1 MKKLMFSI
9 LPALLLALVSCMNT
23 SQESEGGSVRVVLP
37 SSSRALYSSGHDDV
51 DSFTV
56 RLLLDE
62 KIINEKSI
70 TKETADMGGAIVFD
84 ELEPATYTVEVEG
97 RMSSK
102 DVLLYFGTEEAKV
115 TAGQDSDCQVN
126 LKKKDCQIYNISADA
141 EELKTAC
148 ESDGNIYIFMDEDSS
163 VSTNQAT
170 PENNCQLTNIT
181 SGTKII
187 RGNGGKVQQSTD
199 DNKTLTTEG
208 GQIKLFN
215 VTGSSTILEINN
227 LTFTASSTVGT
238 TSTLDGALICVDD
251 GATVILKQCYI
262 NGMSMSNQGISLIYV
277 KSGGTLLLENC
288 TFYNNTSTNKGDVSF
303 SECIRIENGA
313 QVEVVSCN
321 FESNGDGNLMSNAA
335 AIENSGSCHIT
346 NTTFKGNTANRG
358 SAIMNNDN
366 GILEI
371 EDSTFDSNT
380 CTSNGGY
387 YARRG
392 GAIFIQGGT
401 VKIKDSAFT
410 GNKSS
415 GKNKSEGTEN
425 GEFQKLGGGAISIK
439 SYYDSNTKETKPSS
453 LTLQNTKFYNNS
465 VTSTDSDDAYGYG
478 GAVLIEQSDASL
490 FLKDASGATME
501 IDSYISNYM
510 NGNTTAKN
518 NAGANIYCNGGT
530 INGTVYTKAW
540 E

>member
-1 MKKLMFSI
+1 
-9 LPALLLALVSCMNT
+9 
-23 SQESEGGSVRVVLP
+23 
-37 SSSRALYSSGHDDV
+37 
-51 DSFTV
+51 
-56 RLLLDE
+56 
-62 KIINEKSI
+62 
-70 TKETADMGGAIVFD
+70 
-84 ELEPATYTVEVEG
+84 
-97 RMSSK
+97 MSSK

-141 EELKTAC
+141 EELKKAC
-148 ESDGNIYIFMDEDSS
+148 ESDGNAYIFMGADSS

-170 PENNCQLTNIT
+170 PDNYQLTNIT

-227 LTFTASSTVGT
+227 LTFTASDTVE
-238 TSTLDGALICVDD
+238 TSALDGALICVDD

-288 TFYNNTSTNKGDVSF
+288 TFYNNTSTNKGNVSF

-313 QVEVVSCN
+313 QVEVVSCT

-358 SAIMNNDN
+358 SAIMNNDT
-366 GILEI
+366 GSLEI
-371 EDSTFDSNT
+371 EDSTFDSNM
-380 CTSNGGY
+380 CISDGGY

-415 GKNKSEGTEN
+415 GNNPRNEGEEN
-425 GEFQKLGGGAISIK
+425 NLQMLGGGAISIK
-439 SYYDSNTKETKPSS
+439 MGS
-453 LTLQNTKFYNNS
+453 LTLQNTRFDNNS
-465 VTSTDSDDAYGYG
+465 VTFNIANTKYGYG

-490 FLKDASGATME
+490 LLKDASGAAMD
-501 IDSYISNYM
+501 IASYINKYM
-510 NGNTTAKN
+510 RGNTVVGTGK
-518 NAGANIYCNGGT
+518 GANIYCNGGT

>member
-1 MKKLMFSI
+1 
-9 LPALLLALVSCMNT
+9 
-23 SQESEGGSVRVVLP
+23 
-37 SSSRALYSSGHDDV
+37 
-51 DSFTV
+51 
-56 RLLLDE
+56 
-62 KIINEKSI
+62 
-70 TKETADMGGAIVFD
+70 
-84 ELEPATYTVEVEG
+84 
-97 RMSSK
+97 MSSK

-141 EELKTAC
+141 EELKKAC
-148 ESDGNIYIFMDEDSS
+148 ESDGNTYIFMDEDSS
-163 VSTNQAT
+163 VSTNQASS
-170 PENNCQLTNIT
+170 ENNQLTNIT

-199 DNKTLTTEG
+199 DNQTLTTEG

-215 VTGSSTILEINN
+215 VSGSSTILEINN

-251 GATVILKQCYI
+251 GATVILKQCRM
-262 NGMSMSNQGISLIYV
+262 NGISMSNLGTSLIYV
-277 KSGGTLLLENC
+277 KSGGKLLVENC
-288 TFYNNTSTNKGDVSF
+288 TFYNNTSTNKGNVSF

-321 FESNGDGNLMSNAA
+321 FESNGDGDLMSNAA
-335 AIENSGSCHIT
+335 AIENSGSCRIS
-346 NTTFKGNTANRG
+346 NTTFKGNKANRG
-358 SAIMNNDN
+358 SAIMNNEN

-371 EDSTFDSNT
+371 ENSTFDSNT

-392 GAIFIQGGT
+392 GAIFIQGGS
-401 VKIKDSAFT
+401 VKITDSTFT
-410 GNKSS
+410 GNKA
-415 GKNKSEGTEN
+415 GGYNPGSEGTEA
-425 GEFQKLGGGAISIK
+425 FKKLGGGAISIK
-439 SYYDSNTKETKPSS
+439 TGS
-453 LTLQNTKFYNNS
+453 LVLQNTRFDSNS
-465 VTSTDSDDAYGYG
+465 VTSTSKDDANGYG
-478 GAVLIEQSDASL
+478 GAVLIEQSDANL

-501 IDSYISNYM
+501 IDSYIDKYM
-510 NGNTTAKN
+510 SGNTTAKT

>member
-56 RLLLDE
+56 RLLLGE

-70 TKETADMGGAIVFD
+70 TKDSADTGGAIVFD

-97 RMSSK
+97 WMSSK

-148 ESDGNIYIFMDEDSS
+148 ESDGNAYIFMGADSS

-170 PENNCQLTNIT
+170 SENNCQLTNIT

-227 LTFTASSTVGT
+227 LTFTASDTVE
-238 TSTLDGALICVDD
+238 TSALDGALICVDD

-277 KSGGTLLLENC
+277 KSGGKLLLENC
-288 TFYNNTSTNKGDVSF
+288 TFSNNTSTNKGAVSF
-303 SECIRIENGA
+303 SECIRIDNGA

-335 AIENSGSCHIT
+335 AIENSGSCRIS
-346 NTTFKGNTANRG
+346 NTTFKGNKANRG
-358 SAIMNNDN
+358 SAIMNNDT

-392 GAIFIQGGT
+392 GAIFIQGGS
-401 VKIKDSAFT
+401 VKITDSTFT
-410 GNKSS
+410 GNKA
-415 GKNKSEGTEN
+415 GGYNPGSEGTEA
-425 GEFQKLGGGAISIK
+425 FKKLGGGAISIK
-439 SYYDSNTKETKPSS
+439 TGS
-453 LTLQNTKFYNNS
+453 LVLQNTRFDSNS
-465 VTSTDSDDAYGYG
+465 VTSTSTDDANGYG
-478 GAVLIEQSDASL
+478 GAVLIEQSDANL

-501 IDSYISNYM
+501 IDSYIDKYM
-510 NGNTTAKN
+510 SGNTTAKT
-518 NAGANIYCNGGT
+518 NAGANIYCNGGK
-530 INGTVYTKAW
+530 INGTVYTQAW
-540 E
+540 

>member
-1 MKKLMFSI
+1 
-9 LPALLLALVSCMNT
+9 
-23 SQESEGGSVRVVLP
+23 
-37 SSSRALYSSGHDDV
+37 
-51 DSFTV
+51 
-56 RLLLDE
+56 
-62 KIINEKSI
+62 
-70 TKETADMGGAIVFD
+70 
-84 ELEPATYTVEVEG
+84 
-97 RMSSK
+97 MSSK

-115 TAGQDSDCQVN
+115 TAGQDADCQVK
-126 LKKKDCQIYNISADA
+126 LKKDCQIYNISADTR
-141 EELKTAC
+141 ELKTAC
-148 ESDGNIYIFMDEDSS
+148 EADGNIYIFMDEDSS

-170 PENNCQLTNIT
+170 PENNCQLTNIN

-392 GAIFIQGGT
+392 GAIFIQGGA

-439 SYYDSNTKETKPSS
+439 KGS
-453 LTLQNTKFYNNS
+453 LTLQSTRFDSNS

-490 FLKDASGATME
+490 FLKDASDAAMDIE
-501 IDSYISNYM
+501 SYTNKYM
-510 NGNTTAKN
+510 SGNKVGTGKE
-518 NAGANIYCNGGT
+518 GANIYCNGGT

>member
-37 SSSRALYSSGHDDV
+37 SSSRALYSSGHGDV

-56 RLLLDE
+56 RLLLGE

-70 TKETADMGGAIVFD
+70 TKDSADTGGAIVFD

-97 RMSSK
+97 WMSSK
-102 DVLLYFGTEEAKV
+102 DVLLYFGSEEAKV
-115 TAGQDSDCQVN
+115 TAGQDTSCQVN
-126 LKKKDCQIYNISADA
+126 LKKDCQIYNNTADA

-148 ESDGNIYIFMDEDSS
+148 ESDGNAYIFMGGNSS

-170 PENNCQLTNIT
+170 SDNNQLANIT

-187 RGNGGKVQQSTD
+187 RGNGGKVQESTD
-199 DNKTLTTEG
+199 DNKTLATEG

-215 VTGSSTILEINN
+215 VTGRSTILEINN

-251 GATVILKQCYI
+251 GATVILKQCLI
-262 NGMSMSNQGISLIYV
+262 KDISISNGDTSLIYV
-277 KSGGTLLLENC
+277 KNGGKLLLENC
-288 TFYNNTSTNKGDVSF
+288 TFYNNTSTLERNSVGY
-303 SECIRIENGA
+303 SECIRIDNGA

-321 FESNGDGNLMSNAA
+321 FDSNGHETRMSNSA

-358 SAIMNNDN
+358 GAIMNNEN

-371 EDSTFDSNT
+371 ENSTFDSNM
-380 CTSNGGY
+380 CTSNSGY

-401 VKIKDSAFT
+401 VKITDSTFT
-410 GNKSS
+410 GNKA
-415 GKNKSEGTEN
+415 GGNNPGNEGEEN
-425 GEFQKLGGGAISIK
+425 NLQMLGGGAISIK
-439 SYYDSNTKETKPSS
+439 TGS
-453 LTLQNTKFYNNS
+453 LVLQNTRFDSNS
-465 VTSTDSDDAYGYG
+465 VTSTTANSTNTKYGYG

-490 FLKDASGATME
+490 LLKNASGAAMDIE
-501 IDSYISNYM
+501 SYTNKYM
-510 NGNTTAKN
+510 SGNKVGTGKE
-518 NAGANIYCNGGT
+518 GANIYCNGGT

>member
-1 MKKLMFSI
+1 
-9 LPALLLALVSCMNT
+9 
-23 SQESEGGSVRVVLP
+23 
-37 SSSRALYSSGHDDV
+37 
-51 DSFTV
+51 
-56 RLLLDE
+56 
-62 KIINEKSI
+62 
-70 TKETADMGGAIVFD
+70 
-84 ELEPATYTVEVEG
+84 
-97 RMSSK
+97 MSSK

-148 ESDGNIYIFMDEDSS
+148 EADGNIYIFMDEDSS
-163 VSTNQAT
+163 VSKNQAT

-187 RGNGGKVQQSTD
+187 RGNGGKLVQSTD

-227 LTFTASSTVGT
+227 LTFTASDTVE
-238 TSTLDGALICVDD
+238 TSALDGALICVDD

-262 NGMSMSNQGISLIYV
+262 NGMSMSNKGISLIYV

-288 TFYNNTSTNKGDVSF
+288 TFYNNTSTNKGNVSF

-321 FESNGDGNLMSNAA
+321 FETNGNDIMSNAA
-335 AIENSGSCHIT
+335 AIENSGSCRIT
-346 NTTFKGNTANRG
+346 NTTFKDNLAQRG
-358 SAIMNNDN
+358 GAIMNNET

-371 EDSTFDSNT
+371 ESSTFDSNT
-380 CTSNGGY
+380 CTSSGY
-387 YARRG
+387 YAMRG

-401 VKIKDSAFT
+401 VKIKDSTFT
-410 GNKSS
+410 GNETL
-415 GKNKSEGTEN
+415 GQNASEGTAN
-425 GEFQKLGGGAISIK
+425 GEFQKLGGGAISLK
-439 SYYDSNTKETKPSS
+439 MGS
-453 LTLQNTKFYNNS
+453 LTLQNTRFDNNS
-465 VTSTDSDDAYGYG
+465 VTSTSTDDANGYG
-478 GAVLIEQSDASL
+478 GAVLIEQSDANL

-501 IDSYISNYM
+501 IDSYIDKYM
-510 NGNTTAKN
+510 SGNTTAKT

>member
-1 MKKLMFSI
+1 
-9 LPALLLALVSCMNT
+9 
-23 SQESEGGSVRVVLP
+23 
-37 SSSRALYSSGHDDV
+37 
-51 DSFTV
+51 
-56 RLLLDE
+56 
-62 KIINEKSI
+62 
-70 TKETADMGGAIVFD
+70 
-84 ELEPATYTVEVEG
+84 
-97 RMSSK
+97 MSSK

-126 LKKKDCQIYNISADA
+126 LKKKDCQIYNISANA

-148 ESDGNIYIFMDEDSS
+148 ESDGNAYIFMGADSS

-187 RGNGGKVQQSTD
+187 RGNGGKLVQSTD

-208 GQIKLFN
+208 DKIKLFN
-215 VTGSSTILEINN
+215 VSGSSTILEINN
-227 LTFTASSTVGT
+227 LTFTATSGKTVGT
-238 TSTLDGALICVDD
+238 TSALDGALICVDD

-288 TFYNNTSTNKGDVSF
+288 TFYNNTSTNKGSASF

-321 FESNGDGNLMSNAA
+321 FETNGNDIMSNAA
-335 AIENSGSCHIT
+335 AIENSGSCRIT
-346 NTTFKGNTANRG
+346 NTTFKDNLAQRG
-358 SAIMNNDN
+358 GAIMNNET

-371 EDSTFDSNT
+371 ESSTFDRNT
-380 CTSNGGY
+380 CTSSGY
-387 YARRG
+387 YAMRG

-401 VKIKDSAFT
+401 VKIKDSTFT
-410 GNKSS
+410 GNETL
-415 GKNKSEGTEN
+415 GQNASEGTAN
-425 GEFQKLGGGAISIK
+425 GEFQKLGGGAISLK
-439 SYYDSNTKETKPSS
+439 MGS
-453 LTLQNTKFYNNS
+453 LTLQNTRFDNNS
-465 VTSTDSDDAYGYG
+465 VTSTRKNDAYGYG
-478 GAVLIEQSDASL
+478 GAVLIEQSDANL
-490 FLKDASGATME
+490 FLKDASGAAMD
-501 IDSYISNYM
+501 IASYINKYM
-510 NGNTTAKN
+510 SGNTTAKTD
-518 NAGANIYCNGGT
+518 AGANIYCNGGT

>member
-1 MKKLMFSI
+1 
-9 LPALLLALVSCMNT
+9 
-23 SQESEGGSVRVVLP
+23 
-37 SSSRALYSSGHDDV
+37 
-51 DSFTV
+51 
-56 RLLLDE
+56 
-62 KIINEKSI
+62 
-70 TKETADMGGAIVFD
+70 
-84 ELEPATYTVEVEG
+84 
-97 RMSSK
+97 MSSK

-115 TAGQDSDCQVN
+115 TAGQDSDCQVK
-126 LKKKDCQIYNISADA
+126 LKKDCQIYNISADTR
-141 EELKTAC
+141 ELKTAC
-148 ESDGNIYIFMDEDSS
+148 EADGNAYIFMGADSS

-170 PENNCQLTNIT
+170 PDNYQLTNIT

-227 LTFTASSTVGT
+227 LTFTASSIVGT
-238 TSTLDGALICVDD
+238 TSALDGALICVDD

-288 TFYNNTSTNKGDVSF
+288 TFYNNTSTNKGNVSF

-321 FESNGDGNLMSNAA
+321 FESNGDGNLMANAA

-439 SYYDSNTKETKPSS
+439 KGS
-453 LTLQNTKFYNNS
+453 LTLQSTRFDSNS
-465 VTSTDSDDAYGYG
+465 VSSTDSDDAYGYG
-478 GAVLIEQSDASL
+478 GAVLIEQSDANL

>member
-56 RLLLDE
+56 RLLLGE
-62 KIINEKSI
+62 KII
-70 TKETADMGGAIVFD
+70 KEETINTETDETGGVIVFD

-97 RMSSK
+97 WMSSK

-141 EELKTAC
+141 KELKTAC
-148 ESDGNIYIFMDEDSS
+148 ESDGKTYIFMGEDSS

-199 DNKTLTTEG
+199 DNKTLKTEG

-227 LTFTASSTVGT
+227 LTFTASDTVE
-238 TSTLDGALICVDD
+238 TSALDGALICVDD
-251 GATVILKQCYI
+251 GATVILKQCRM
-262 NGMSMSNQGISLIYV
+262 NGISMSNLGTSLIYV
-277 KSGGTLLLENC
+277 KSGGKLLVENC
-288 TFYNNTSTNKGDVSF
+288 TFYNNTSTNKGSASF

-321 FESNGDGNLMSNAA
+321 FETNGNDIMSNAA
-335 AIENSGSCHIT
+335 AIENSGSCRIT
-346 NTTFKGNTANRG
+346 NTTFKDNLAQRG
-358 SAIMNNDN
+358 GAIMNNET

-371 EDSTFDSNT
+371 ESSTFDSNT
-380 CTSNGGY
+380 CTSSGY
-387 YARRG
+387 YAMRG

-401 VKIKDSAFT
+401 VKIKDSTFT
-410 GNKSS
+410 GNETL
-415 GKNKSEGTEN
+415 GQNASEGTAN
-425 GEFQKLGGGAISIK
+425 GEFQKLGGGAISLK
-439 SYYDSNTKETKPSS
+439 MGS
-453 LTLQNTKFYNNS
+453 LTLQNTRFDNNS
-465 VTSTDSDDAYGYG
+465 VTSTSKNDAYGYG
-478 GAVLIEQSDASL
+478 GAVLIEQSDANL
-490 FLKDASGATME
+490 FLKDASGAAMD
-501 IDSYISNYM
+501 IASYINKYM
-510 NGNTTAKN
+510 SGNTTAKT
-518 NAGANIYCNGGT
+518 NAGANIYCNGGK
-530 INGTVYTKAW
+530 INGTVYTQAW
-540 E
+540 

>member
-1 MKKLMFSI
+1 
-9 LPALLLALVSCMNT
+9 
-23 SQESEGGSVRVVLP
+23 
-37 SSSRALYSSGHDDV
+37 
-51 DSFTV
+51 
-56 RLLLDE
+56 
-62 KIINEKSI
+62 
-70 TKETADMGGAIVFD
+70 
-84 ELEPATYTVEVEG
+84 
-97 RMSSK
+97 MSSK

-115 TAGQDSDCQVN
+115 TAGQDADCQVK
-126 LKKKDCQIYNISADA
+126 LKKDCQIYNISADTR
-141 EELKTAC
+141 ELKTAC
-148 ESDGNIYIFMDEDSS
+148 EADGNIYIFMDEDSS

-170 PENNCQLTNIT
+170 PENNCQLTNIN

-227 LTFTASSTVGT
+227 LTFTASSIVGT
-238 TSTLDGALICVDD
+238 TSALDGALICVDD

-439 SYYDSNTKETKPSS
+439 KGS
-453 LTLQNTKFYNNS
+453 LTLQSTRFDSNS

-478 GAVLIEQSDASL
+478 GAVLIEQSDANL

>member
-1 MKKLMFSI
+1 
-9 LPALLLALVSCMNT
+9 
-23 SQESEGGSVRVVLP
+23 
-37 SSSRALYSSGHDDV
+37 
-51 DSFTV
+51 
-56 RLLLDE
+56 
-62 KIINEKSI
+62 
-70 TKETADMGGAIVFD
+70 
-84 ELEPATYTVEVEG
+84 
-97 RMSSK
+97 MSSK
-102 DVLLYFGTEEAKV
+102 DVLLYYGTEEAKV

-141 EELKTAC
+141 RELKTAC
-148 ESDGNIYIFMDEDSS
+148 ESDGSAYIFMGADSS

-170 PENNCQLTNIT
+170 PDNYQLTNIT

-251 GATVILKQCYI
+251 GATVILKQCRM
-262 NGMSMSNQGISLIYV
+262 NGISMSNLGTSLIYV
-277 KSGGTLLLENC
+277 KSGGKLLIENC
-288 TFYNNTSTNKGDVSF
+288 TFYNNTSTNKGSASF

-321 FESNGDGNLMSNAA
+321 FETNGNDIMSNAA
-335 AIENSGSCHIT
+335 AIENSGSCRIT
-346 NTTFKGNTANRG
+346 NTTFKDNLAQRG
-358 SAIMNNDN
+358 GAIMNNET

-371 EDSTFDSNT
+371 ESSTFDSNT
-380 CTSNGGY
+380 CTSSGY
-387 YARRG
+387 YAMRG

-401 VKIKDSAFT
+401 VKIKDSTFT
-410 GNKSS
+410 GNETL
-415 GKNKSEGTEN
+415 GQNASEGTAN
-425 GEFQKLGGGAISIK
+425 GEFQKLGGGAISLK
-439 SYYDSNTKETKPSS
+439 MGS

-465 VTSTDSDDAYGYG
+465 VTSTSNDDANGYG
-478 GAVLIEQSDASL
+478 GAVLIEQSDANL

-501 IDSYISNYM
+501 IDSYIDKYM
-510 NGNTTAKN
+510 SGNTTAKT
-518 NAGANIYCNGGT
+518 NAGANIYCNGGK
-530 INGTVYTKAW
+530 INGTVYTQAW
-540 E
+540 

>member
-1 MKKLMFSI
+1 
-9 LPALLLALVSCMNT
+9 
-23 SQESEGGSVRVVLP
+23 
-37 SSSRALYSSGHDDV
+37 
-51 DSFTV
+51 
-56 RLLLDE
+56 
-62 KIINEKSI
+62 
-70 TKETADMGGAIVFD
+70 
-84 ELEPATYTVEVEG
+84 
-97 RMSSK
+97 MSSK

-115 TAGQDSDCQVN
+115 TAGQDADCQVK
-126 LKKKDCQIYNISADA
+126 LKKEDCQIYNISDS

-148 ESDGNIYIFMDEDSS
+148 ESERNTYIFMDAASS

-170 PENNCQLTNIT
+170 SANNYQLTNIT

-187 RGNGGKVQQSTD
+187 RGNGGKVQPSTD

-238 TSTLDGALICVDD
+238 TSTLDGALIYVDD
-251 GATVILKQCYI
+251 GATVILKQCLI
-262 NGMSMSNQGISLIYV
+262 NNMSISNQGISLIYV

-288 TFYNNTSTNKGDVSF
+288 TFYNNKSINKGNVSF
-303 SECIRIENGA
+303 SECIRIDNGA
-313 QVEVVSCN
+313 QVEVVSCT
-321 FESNGDGNLMSNAA
+321 FESNGEEAYLSNSA

-358 SAIMNNDN
+358 SAIMNNDT

-371 EDSTFDSNT
+371 ESSTFDSNT

-392 GAIFIQGGT
+392 GAIFSQGGT
-401 VKIKDSAFT
+401 VRIKDSTFT
-410 GNKSS
+410 GNKSR
-415 GKNKSEGTEN
+415 GNNPGSEGTTN
-425 GEFQKLGGGAISIK
+425 GEFQKLGGGAISLK
-439 SYYDSNTKETKPSS
+439 MGS
-453 LTLQNTKFYNNS
+453 LTLQNTRFDNNS
-465 VTSTDSDDAYGYG
+465 VTSTSTNDAYGYG

-490 FLKDASGATME
+490 FLKDASGETME
-501 IDSYISNYM
+501 IDSYINKYM
-510 NGNTTAKN
+510 SGNTTAKN

-530 INGTVYTKAW
+530 INGTVYTQAW

>member
-9 LPALLLALVSCMNT
+9 LPALLLAFVSCMNM
-23 SQESEGGSVRVVLP
+23 SSGSEGGSVRVVLP
-37 SSSRALYSSGHDDV
+37 SSSRALYSSGHGDV

-56 RLLLDE
+56 RLLLGE
-62 KIINEKSI
+62 KII
-70 TKETADMGGAIVFD
+70 KEETINTETDETGGVIVFD

-141 EELKTAC
+141 RELKTAC
-148 ESDGNIYIFMDEDSS
+148 EADGNIYIFMDEDSS

-187 RGNGGKVQQSTD
+187 RGNGGKLVQSTD

-227 LTFTASSTVGT
+227 LTFTASDTVE
-238 TSTLDGALICVDD
+238 TSALDGALICVDD
-251 GATVILKQCYI
+251 GATVILKQCRM
-262 NGMSMSNQGISLIYV
+262 NGISMSNLGTSLIYV
-277 KSGGTLLLENC
+277 KSGGKLLVENC
-288 TFYNNTSTNKGDVSF
+288 TFYNNTSTNKGSASF

-321 FESNGDGNLMSNAA
+321 FETNGNDIMSNAA
-335 AIENSGSCHIT
+335 AIENSGSCRIT
-346 NTTFKGNTANRG
+346 NTTFKDNLAQRG
-358 SAIMNNDN
+358 GAIMNNET

-371 EDSTFDSNT
+371 ESSTFDSNT
-380 CTSNGGY
+380 CTSSGY
-387 YARRG
+387 YAMRG

-401 VKIKDSAFT
+401 VKIKDSTFT
-410 GNKSS
+410 GNETL
-415 GKNKSEGTEN
+415 GQNASEGTAN
-425 GEFQKLGGGAISIK
+425 GEFQKLGGGAISLK
-439 SYYDSNTKETKPSS
+439 MGS
-453 LTLQNTKFYNNS
+453 LTLQNTRFDNNS
-465 VTSTDSDDAYGYG
+465 VTSTSKNDAYGYG
-478 GAVLIEQSDASL
+478 GAVLIEQSDANL
-490 FLKDASGATME
+490 FLKDASGAAMD
-501 IDSYISNYM
+501 IASYINKYM
-510 NGNTTAKN
+510 RGNTVGTGKE
-518 NAGANIYCNGGT
+518 GANIYCNGGT

>member
-1 MKKLMFSI
+1 
-9 LPALLLALVSCMNT
+9 
-23 SQESEGGSVRVVLP
+23 
-37 SSSRALYSSGHDDV
+37 
-51 DSFTV
+51 
-56 RLLLDE
+56 
-62 KIINEKSI
+62 
-70 TKETADMGGAIVFD
+70 
-84 ELEPATYTVEVEG
+84 
-97 RMSSK
+97 MSSK

-141 EELKTAC
+141 RELKTAC
-148 ESDGNIYIFMDEDSS
+148 EADGNIYIFMDEDSS

-227 LTFTASSTVGT
+227 LTFTASDTVE
-238 TSTLDGALICVDD
+238 TSALDGALICVDD

-288 TFYNNTSTNKGDVSF
+288 TFYNNTSTNKGAVSF

-321 FESNGDGNLMSNAA
+321 FESNGDGDLMSNAA
-335 AIENSGSCHIT
+335 AIENSGSCRIS
-346 NTTFKGNTANRG
+346 NTTFKGNKAN
-358 SAIMNNDN
+358 
-366 GILEI
+366 
-371 EDSTFDSNT
+371 
-380 CTSNGGY
+380 
-387 YARRG
+387 RG
-392 GAIFIQGGT
+392 GAIFIQGGS
-401 VKIKDSAFT
+401 VKITDSTFT
-410 GNKSS
+410 GNKA
-415 GKNKSEGTEN
+415 GGYNPGSEGTEA
-425 GEFQKLGGGAISIK
+425 FKKLGGGAISIK
-439 SYYDSNTKETKPSS
+439 TGS
-453 LTLQNTKFYNNS
+453 LVLQNTRFDSNS
-465 VTSTDSDDAYGYG
+465 VTSKSTDDANGYG
-478 GAVLIEQSDASL
+478 GAVLIEQSDANL

-501 IDSYISNYM
+501 IDSYIDKYM
-510 NGNTTAKN
+510 SGNTVVGTGK
-518 NAGANIYCNGGT
+518 GANIYCNGGT
-530 INGTVYTKAW
+530 INGTGYTKAW

>member
-1 MKKLMFSI
+1 
-9 LPALLLALVSCMNT
+9 
-23 SQESEGGSVRVVLP
+23 
-37 SSSRALYSSGHDDV
+37 
-51 DSFTV
+51 
-56 RLLLDE
+56 
-62 KIINEKSI
+62 
-70 TKETADMGGAIVFD
+70 
-84 ELEPATYTVEVEG
+84 
-97 RMSSK
+97 MSSK

-126 LKKKDCQIYNISADA
+126 LKKDCQIYDNTADA

-148 ESDGNIYIFMDEDSS
+148 ESDGNAYIFMGGNSS

-170 PENNCQLTNIT
+170 SDNNQLANIT

-187 RGNGGKVQQSTD
+187 RGNGGKVQESTD
-199 DNKTLTTEG
+199 DNKTLATEG

-262 NGMSMSNQGISLIYV
+262 NGMSMLNQGISLIYV

-288 TFYNNTSTNKGDVSF
+288 TFYNNTSTNKGAVSF

-321 FESNGDGNLMSNAA
+321 FESNGDGDLMSNAA
-335 AIENSGSCHIT
+335 AIENFGSCHIT
-346 NTTFKGNTANRG
+346 NTTFKDNLAQRG
-358 SAIMNNDN
+358 GAIMNNET

-371 EDSTFDSNT
+371 ESSTFDSNT
-380 CTSNGGY
+380 CTSSGY
-387 YARRG
+387 YAMRG

-401 VKIKDSAFT
+401 VKIKDSTFT
-410 GNKSS
+410 GNETL
-415 GKNKSEGTEN
+415 GQNASEGTAN
-425 GEFQKLGGGAISIK
+425 GEFQKLGGGAISLK
-439 SYYDSNTKETKPSS
+439 MGS
-453 LTLQNTKFYNNS
+453 LTLQNTRFDNNS
-465 VTSTDSDDAYGYG
+465 VTSTSKNDAYGYG

-490 FLKDASGATME
+490 FLKDASGAAMD
-501 IDSYISNYM
+501 IASYINKYM
-510 NGNTTAKN
+510 SGNTTAKT
-518 NAGANIYCNGGT
+518 NAGANIYCNGGK
-530 INGTVYTKAW
+530 INGTVYTQAW
-540 E
+540 

>member
-1 MKKLMFSI
+1 MKKFAFSI
-9 LPALLLALVSCMNT
+9 LPALLLAFVSCMNM
-23 SQESEGGSVRVVLP
+23 SSGSEGGSVRVVLP
-37 SSSRALYSSGHDDV
+37 SSSRALYSSGHGDV

-56 RLLLDE
+56 RLLLGE
-62 KIINEKSI
+62 KII
-70 TKETADMGGAIVFD
+70 KEETINTETDETGGVIVFD

-97 RMSSK
+97 WMSSK

-141 EELKTAC
+141 EELKKAC

-163 VSTNQAT
+163 VSKNQAT

-187 RGNGGKVQQSTD
+187 RGNGGKLVQSTD
-199 DNKTLTTEG
+199 DNKTLKTEG

-227 LTFTASSTVGT
+227 LTFTASDTVE
-238 TSTLDGALICVDD
+238 TSALDGALICVDD
-251 GATVILKQCYI
+251 GATVILKQCRM
-262 NGMSMSNQGISLIYV
+262 NGISMSNLGTSLIYV
-277 KSGGTLLLENC
+277 KSGGKLLVENC
-288 TFYNNTSTNKGDVSF
+288 TFYNNTSTNKGSASF

-321 FESNGDGNLMSNAA
+321 FETNGNDIMSNAA
-335 AIENSGSCHIT
+335 AIENSGSCRIT
-346 NTTFKGNTANRG
+346 NTTFKDNLAQRG
-358 SAIMNNDN
+358 GAIMNNET

-371 EDSTFDSNT
+371 ESSTFDSNT
-380 CTSNGGY
+380 CTSSGY
-387 YARRG
+387 YAMRG

-401 VKIKDSAFT
+401 VKIKDSTFT
-410 GNKSS
+410 GNETL
-415 GKNKSEGTEN
+415 GQNASEGTAN
-425 GEFQKLGGGAISIK
+425 GEFQKLGGGAISLK
-439 SYYDSNTKETKPSS
+439 MGS
-453 LTLQNTKFYNNS
+453 LTLQNTRFDNNS
-465 VTSTDSDDAYGYG
+465 VTSTSKNDAYGYG
-478 GAVLIEQSDASL
+478 GAVLIEQSDANL
-490 FLKDASGATME
+490 FLKDASGAAMD
-501 IDSYISNYM
+501 IASYINKYM
-510 NGNTTAKN
+510 SGNTTAKTD
-518 NAGANIYCNGGT
+518 AGANIYCNGGT

>member
-1 MKKLMFSI
+1 
-9 LPALLLALVSCMNT
+9 
-23 SQESEGGSVRVVLP
+23 
-37 SSSRALYSSGHDDV
+37 
-51 DSFTV
+51 
-56 RLLLDE
+56 
-62 KIINEKSI
+62 
-70 TKETADMGGAIVFD
+70 
-84 ELEPATYTVEVEG
+84 
-97 RMSSK
+97 MSSK

-141 EELKTAC
+141 EELKKAC

-187 RGNGGKVQQSTD
+187 RGNGGKLVQSTD

-227 LTFTASSTVGT
+227 LTFTASDTVE
-238 TSTLDGALICVDD
+238 TSALDGALICVDD

-288 TFYNNTSTNKGDVSF
+288 TFYNNTSTNKGNVSF

-401 VKIKDSAFT
+401 VKITDSTFT

-415 GKNKSEGTEN
+415 GKNKSEDTEN

-439 SYYDSNTKETKPSS
+439 KGS
-453 LTLQNTKFYNNS
+453 LTLQSTRFDSNS

>member
-1 MKKLMFSI
+1 MKKFAFSI
-9 LPALLLALVSCMNT
+9 LPALLLAFVSCMNM
-23 SQESEGGSVRVVLP
+23 SSGSEGGSVRVVLP
-37 SSSRALYSSGHDDV
+37 SSSRALYSSGHGDV

-56 RLLLDE
+56 RLLLGE

-70 TKETADMGGAIVFD
+70 TKETADTGGAIVFD

-97 RMSSK
+97 WMSSK

-115 TAGQDSDCQVN
+115 TAGQDADCQVN
-126 LKKKDCQIYNISADA
+126 LKKDCQIYDNTADA

-148 ESDGNIYIFMDEDSS
+148 ESDGNAYIFMGADSS

-208 GQIKLFN
+208 DKIKLFN
-215 VTGSSTILEINN
+215 VSGSSTILEINN
-227 LTFTASSTVGT
+227 LTFTASDTVE
-238 TSTLDGALICVDD
+238 TSALDGALICVDD
-251 GATVILKQCYI
+251 GATVILKQCRM
-262 NGMSMSNQGISLIYV
+262 NGISMSNLGTSLIYV
-277 KSGGTLLLENC
+277 KSGGKLLVENC
-288 TFYNNTSTNKGDVSF
+288 TFYNNTSTNKGSASF

-321 FESNGDGNLMSNAA
+321 FETNGNDIMSNAA
-335 AIENSGSCHIT
+335 AIENSGSCRIT
-346 NTTFKGNTANRG
+346 NTTFKDNLAQRG
-358 SAIMNNDN
+358 GAIMNNET

-371 EDSTFDSNT
+371 ESSTFDSNT
-380 CTSNGGY
+380 CTSSGY
-387 YARRG
+387 YAMRG

-401 VKIKDSAFT
+401 VKIKDSTFT
-410 GNKSS
+410 GNETL
-415 GKNKSEGTEN
+415 GQNASEGTAN
-425 GEFQKLGGGAISIK
+425 GEFQKLGGGAISLK
-439 SYYDSNTKETKPSS
+439 MGS
-453 LTLQNTKFYNNS
+453 LTLQNTRFDNNS
-465 VTSTDSDDAYGYG
+465 VTSTSKNDAYGYG
-478 GAVLIEQSDASL
+478 GAVLIEQSDANL
-490 FLKDASGATME
+490 FLKDASGAAMD
-501 IDSYISNYM
+501 IASYINKYM
-510 NGNTTAKN
+510 SGNTTAKTD
-518 NAGANIYCNGGT
+518 AGANIYCNGGT

>member
-9 LPALLLALVSCMNT
+9 LPALLLALVSCMNI
-23 SQESEGGSVRVVLP
+23 SQGSEGGSVRVVLP

-56 RLLLDE
+56 RLLLGE
-62 KIINEKSI
+62 KII
-70 TKETADMGGAIVFD
+70 KEETINTETDETGGVIVFD

-97 RMSSK
+97 WMSSK

-126 LKKKDCQIYNISADA
+126 LKKKDCQIYNISADTR
-141 EELKTAC
+141 ELKKAC
-148 ESDGNIYIFMDEDSS
+148 ESDGNAYIFMGADSS

-170 PENNCQLTNIT
+170 PDNYQLTNIT

-227 LTFTASSTVGT
+227 LTFTASSIVGT
-238 TSTLDGALICVDD
+238 TSALDGALICVDD

-277 KSGGTLLLENC
+277 KSGGTLLVENC
-288 TFYNNTSTNKGDVSF
+288 TFYNNTSTNKGNVSF

-439 SYYDSNTKETKPSS
+439 KGS
-453 LTLQNTKFYNNS
+453 LTLQSTRFDSNS
-465 VTSTDSDDAYGYG
+465 VTSTDSDDANGYG
-478 GAVLIEQSDASL
+478 GAVLIEQSDANL

>member
-1 MKKLMFSI
+1 
-9 LPALLLALVSCMNT
+9 
-23 SQESEGGSVRVVLP
+23 
-37 SSSRALYSSGHDDV
+37 
-51 DSFTV
+51 
-56 RLLLDE
+56 
-62 KIINEKSI
+62 
-70 TKETADMGGAIVFD
+70 MG
-84 ELEPATYTVEVEG
+84 E
-97 RMSSK
+97 
-102 DVLLYFGTEEAKV
+102 
-115 TAGQDSDCQVN
+115 N
-126 LKKKDCQIYNISADA
+126 
-141 EELKTAC
+141 
-148 ESDGNIYIFMDEDSS
+148 SS

-170 PENNCQLTNIT
+170 QANNYQFANIT

-187 RGNGGKVQQSTD
+187 RGNGGKLVQSTD
-199 DNKTLTTEG
+199 DNKTLATEG

-227 LTFTASSTVGT
+227 LTFTAVSGKTVGT
-238 TSTLDGALICVDD
+238 TSGLDGALICVDD
-251 GATVILKQCYI
+251 GATVILKQCLI
-262 NGMSMSNQGISLIYV
+262 KDISISSKDTSFIYV
-277 KSGGTLLLENC
+277 KSGTLLLENC
-288 TFYNNTSTNKGDVSF
+288 SFLNNATGTSNGARYT
-303 SECIRIENGA
+303 ECIRIENGA
-313 QVEVVSCN
+313 QVEVVSCY
-321 FESNGDGNLMSNAA
+321 FENNGNAYATSNAA
-335 AIENSGSCHIT
+335 AIENSGSCRII

-392 GAIFIQGGT
+392 GAIFIQGGS
-401 VKIKDSAFT
+401 VKITDSTFT
-410 GNKSS
+410 GNKA
-415 GKNKSEGTEN
+415 GGYNPGSEGTEN
-425 GEFQKLGGGAISIK
+425 GKFQKLGGGAISIK
-439 SYYDSNTKETKPSS
+439 KGS
-453 LTLQNTKFYNNS
+453 LTLQSTRFENNS

-490 FLKDASGATME
+490 FLKDASGAAMDIE
-501 IDSYISNYM
+501 SYISNYM

>member
-1 MKKLMFSI
+1 
-9 LPALLLALVSCMNT
+9 
-23 SQESEGGSVRVVLP
+23 
-37 SSSRALYSSGHDDV
+37 
-51 DSFTV
+51 
-56 RLLLDE
+56 
-62 KIINEKSI
+62 
-70 TKETADMGGAIVFD
+70 
-84 ELEPATYTVEVEG
+84 
-97 RMSSK
+97 
-102 DVLLYFGTEEAKV
+102 
-115 TAGQDSDCQVN
+115 
-126 LKKKDCQIYNISADA
+126 
-141 EELKTAC
+141 
-148 ESDGNIYIFMDEDSS
+148 MDEDSS

-187 RGNGGKVQQSTD
+187 RGNGGKLVQSTD

-208 GQIKLFN
+208 DKIKLFN

-227 LTFTASSTVGT
+227 LTFTASDTVE
-238 TSTLDGALICVDD
+238 TSVLDGALICVDD

-358 SAIMNNDN
+358 SAIMNNDT
-366 GILEI
+366 GSLEI
-371 EDSTFDSNT
+371 EDSTFDSNM
-380 CTSNGGY
+380 CTSNSGY

-392 GAIFIQGGT
+392 GAIFIQGGS
-401 VKIKDSAFT
+401 VKITDSTFT

-439 SYYDSNTKETKPSS
+439 KGS
-453 LTLQNTKFYNNS
+453 LTLQSTRFDSNS

-490 FLKDASGATME
+490 FLKDASGAAMDIE
-501 IDSYISNYM
+501 SYTNKYM
-510 NGNTTAKN
+510 SGNKVGTGKE
-518 NAGANIYCNGGT
+518 GANIYCNGGT

>member
-1 MKKLMFSI
+1 MKKFAFSI
-9 LPALLLALVSCMNT
+9 LPALLLAFVSCMNM
-23 SQESEGGSVRVVLP
+23 SSGSEGGSVRVVLP
-37 SSSRALYSSGHDDV
+37 SSSRALYSSGHGDV

-56 RLLLDE
+56 RLLLGE
-62 KIINEKSI
+62 KII
-70 TKETADMGGAIVFD
+70 KEETINTETDETGGVIVFD

-97 RMSSK
+97 WMSSK

-148 ESDGNIYIFMDEDSS
+148 ESDGNAYIFMGADSS

-170 PENNCQLTNIT
+170 PDNYQLTNIT

-227 LTFTASSTVGT
+227 LTFTASDTVE
-238 TSTLDGALICVDD
+238 TSALDGALICVDD

-313 QVEVVSCN
+313 QVEVVSCT
-321 FESNGDGNLMSNAA
+321 FESNGEENYASNAA
-335 AIENSGSCHIT
+335 AIENSGSCRIT
-346 NTTFKGNTANRG
+346 NTTFKGNKANRG
-358 SAIMNNDN
+358 SAIMNNDT
-366 GILEI
+366 GSLEI
-371 EDSTFDSNT
+371 EDSTFDSNM
-380 CTSNGGY
+380 CTSNSGY

-401 VKIKDSAFT
+401 VKITDSAFT

-415 GKNKSEGTEN
+415 GKNKSEGTAN
-425 GEFQKLGGGAISIK
+425 GEFQKLGGGAISLK
-439 SYYDSNTKETKPSS
+439 MGS
-453 LTLQNTKFYNNS
+453 LTLQNTRFDNNS
-465 VTSTDSDDAYGYG
+465 VTSTSKNDAYGYG
-478 GAVLIEQSDASL
+478 GAVLIEQSDANL
-490 FLKDASGATME
+490 FLKDASGAAMD
-501 IDSYISNYM
+501 IASYINKYM
-510 NGNTTAKN
+510 SGNTTAKTD
-518 NAGANIYCNGGT
+518 AGANIYCNGGT

>member
-9 LPALLLALVSCMNT
+9 LPALLLALVSCMNM
-23 SQESEGGSVRVVLP
+23 SQGSEGGSVRVVLP
-37 SSSRALYSSGHDDV
+37 SSSRTLYSSGHGDV

-56 RLLLDE
+56 RLLLGE
-62 KIINEKSI
+62 KII
-70 TKETADMGGAIVFD
+70 KEETINTETDETGGVIVFD

-97 RMSSK
+97 WMSSK

-141 EELKTAC
+141 RELKTAC
-148 ESDGNIYIFMDEDSS
+148 EADGNIYIFMDEDSS

-227 LTFTASSTVGT
+227 LTFTASDTVE
-238 TSTLDGALICVDD
+238 TSALDGALICVDD

-288 TFYNNTSTNKGDVSF
+288 TFYNNTSTNKGAVSF

-321 FESNGDGNLMSNAA
+321 FESNGDGDLMSNAA
-335 AIENSGSCHIT
+335 AIENSGSCRIS
-346 NTTFKGNTANRG
+346 NTTFKGNKANRG
-358 SAIMNNDN
+358 SAIMNNDT

-392 GAIFIQGGT
+392 GAIFIQGGS
-401 VKIKDSAFT
+401 VKITDSTFT
-410 GNKSS
+410 GNKA
-415 GKNKSEGTEN
+415 GGYNPGSEGTEA
-425 GEFQKLGGGAISIK
+425 FKKLGGGAISIK
-439 SYYDSNTKETKPSS
+439 TGS
-453 LTLQNTKFYNNS
+453 LVLQNTRFDSNS
-465 VTSTDSDDAYGYG
+465 VTSKSTDDANGYG
-478 GAVLIEQSDASL
+478 GAVLIEQSDANL

-501 IDSYISNYM
+501 IDSYIDKYM
-510 NGNTTAKN
+510 SGNTTAKT
-518 NAGANIYCNGGT
+518 NAGANIYCNGGK
-530 INGTVYTKAW
+530 INGTVYTQAW
-540 E
+540 

>member
-1 MKKLMFSI
+1 
-9 LPALLLALVSCMNT
+9 
-23 SQESEGGSVRVVLP
+23 
-37 SSSRALYSSGHDDV
+37 
-51 DSFTV
+51 
-56 RLLLDE
+56 
-62 KIINEKSI
+62 
-70 TKETADMGGAIVFD
+70 
-84 ELEPATYTVEVEG
+84 
-97 RMSSK
+97 MSSK

-148 ESDGNIYIFMDEDSS
+148 ESDGNAYIFMGADSS

-170 PENNCQLTNIT
+170 PDNYQLTNIT

-227 LTFTASSTVGT
+227 LTFTASDTVE
-238 TSTLDGALICVDD
+238 TSALDGALICVDD
-251 GATVILKQCYI
+251 GATVILKQCRM
-262 NGMSMSNQGISLIYV
+262 NGISMSNLGTSLIYV
-277 KSGGTLLLENC
+277 KTGGTLLLENC
-288 TFYNNTSTNKGDVSF
+288 TFYNNTSTNKGSASF

-321 FESNGDGNLMSNAA
+321 FETNGNDIMSNAA
-335 AIENSGSCHIT
+335 AIENSGSCRIT
-346 NTTFKGNTANRG
+346 NTTFKDNLAQRG
-358 SAIMNNDN
+358 GAIMNNET

-371 EDSTFDSNT
+371 ESSTFDSNT
-380 CTSNGGY
+380 CTSSGY
-387 YARRG
+387 YAMRG

-401 VKIKDSAFT
+401 VKIKDSTFT
-410 GNKSS
+410 GNETL
-415 GKNKSEGTEN
+415 GQNASEGTAN
-425 GEFQKLGGGAISIK
+425 GEFQKLGGGAISLK
-439 SYYDSNTKETKPSS
+439 MGS
-453 LTLQNTKFYNNS
+453 LTLQNTRFDNNS
-465 VTSTDSDDAYGYG
+465 VTSTSKNDAYGYG
-478 GAVLIEQSDASL
+478 GAVLIEQSDANL
-490 FLKDASGATME
+490 FLKDASGAAMD
-501 IDSYISNYM
+501 IASYINKYM
-510 NGNTTAKN
+510 SGNTTAKTD
-518 NAGANIYCNGGT
+518 AGANIYCNGGT

>member
-1 MKKLMFSI
+1 MKKFAFSI
-9 LPALLLALVSCMNT
+9 LPALLLAFVSCMNM
-23 SQESEGGSVRVVLP
+23 SSGSEGGSVRVVLP
-37 SSSRALYSSGHDDV
+37 SSSRTLYSSGHGDV

-56 RLLLDE
+56 RLLLGE
-62 KIINEKSI
+62 KIIKEETIN
-70 TKETADMGGAIVFD
+70 KETDETGGVIVFD

-97 RMSSK
+97 WMSSK

-126 LKKKDCQIYNISADA
+126 LKKKDCQIYNISVDA
-141 EELKTAC
+141 RELKTAC
-148 ESDGNIYIFMDEDSS
+148 EADGNIYIFMDEDSS

-227 LTFTASSTVGT
+227 LTFTASDTVE
-238 TSTLDGALICVDD
+238 TSALDGALICVDD
-251 GATVILKQCYI
+251 GATVILKQCRM
-262 NGMSMSNQGISLIYV
+262 NGISMSNLGTSLIYV
-277 KSGGTLLLENC
+277 KSGGKLLVENC
-288 TFYNNTSTNKGDVSF
+288 TFYNNTSTNKGNVSF

-321 FESNGDGNLMSNAA
+321 FETNGDGDLMSNAA
-335 AIENSGSCHIT
+335 AIENSGSCRIS
-346 NTTFKGNTANRG
+346 NTTFKGNKANRG
-358 SAIMNNDN
+358 SAIMNNDT

-392 GAIFIQGGT
+392 GAIFIQGGS
-401 VKIKDSAFT
+401 VKITDSTFT
-410 GNKSS
+410 GNKA
-415 GKNKSEGTEN
+415 GGYNPGSEGTEA
-425 GEFQKLGGGAISIK
+425 FKKLGGGAISIK
-439 SYYDSNTKETKPSS
+439 TGS
-453 LTLQNTKFYNNS
+453 LVLQNTRFDSNS
-465 VTSTDSDDAYGYG
+465 VTSKSTDDANGYG
-478 GAVLIEQSDASL
+478 GAVLIEQSDANL

-501 IDSYISNYM
+501 IDSYIDKYM
-510 NGNTTAKN
+510 SGNTTAKP
-518 NAGANIYCNGGT
+518 NAGANIYCNGGK
-530 INGTVYTKAW
+530 INGTVYTQAW
-540 E
+540 

>member
-56 RLLLDE
+56 RLLLGE
-62 KIINEKSI
+62 KII
-70 TKETADMGGAIVFD
+70 KEETINTETDETGGVIVFD

-97 RMSSK
+97 WMSSK

-141 EELKTAC
+141 EELKKAC
-148 ESDGNIYIFMDEDSS
+148 ESDGNAYIFMDEDSS
-163 VSTNQAT
+163 VSTNQASS
-170 PENNCQLTNIT
+170 ENNQLTNIT

-227 LTFTASSTVGT
+227 LTFTASKIVGT
-238 TSTLDGALICVDD
+238 NSTLDGALICVDD

-277 KSGGTLLLENC
+277 KSGGKLLVENC
-288 TFYNNTSTNKGDVSF
+288 TFYNNTSTNKGSASF

-321 FESNGDGNLMSNAA
+321 FETNGNDIMSNAA
-335 AIENSGSCHIT
+335 AIENSGSCRIT
-346 NTTFKGNTANRG
+346 NTTFKDNLAQRG
-358 SAIMNNDN
+358 GAIMNNET

-371 EDSTFDSNT
+371 ERSTFDSNT
-380 CTSNGGY
+380 CTSSGY
-387 YARRG
+387 YAMRG

-401 VKIKDSAFT
+401 VKIKDSTFT
-410 GNKSS
+410 GNETL
-415 GKNKSEGTEN
+415 GQNASEGTAN
-425 GEFQKLGGGAISIK
+425 GEFQKLGGGAISLK
-439 SYYDSNTKETKPSS
+439 MGS
-453 LTLQNTKFYNNS
+453 LTLQNTRFDNNS
-465 VTSTDSDDAYGYG
+465 VTSTSKNDAYGYG
-478 GAVLIEQSDASL
+478 GAILIEQSDANL
-490 FLKDASGATME
+490 FLKDASGAAMD
-501 IDSYISNYM
+501 IASYINKYM
-510 NGNTTAKN
+510 RGNTVGTGKE
-518 NAGANIYCNGGT
+518 GANIYCNGGT

>member
-1 MKKLMFSI
+1 MKKFAFSI
-9 LPALLLALVSCMNT
+9 LPALLLAFVSCMNT

-37 SSSRALYSSGHDDV
+37 SSSRALYSSGHGDV

-56 RLLLDE
+56 RLLLGE

-70 TKETADMGGAIVFD
+70 TKETADTGGAIVFD

-97 RMSSK
+97 RMSIK

-115 TAGQDSDCQVN
+115 TAGQDADCQVK
-126 LKKKDCQIYNISADA
+126 LKKDCQIYNISADA
-141 EELKTAC
+141 RELKTAC
-148 ESDGNIYIFMDEDSS
+148 ESDGNAYIFMGANSS

-170 PENNCQLTNIT
+170 PDNYQLTNIT

-208 GQIKLFN
+208 DQIKLFN

-227 LTFTASSTVGT
+227 LTFTASDTVE
-238 TSTLDGALICVDD
+238 TSALDGALICVDD

-288 TFYNNTSTNKGDVSF
+288 TFYNNTSTNKGAVSF

-321 FESNGDGNLMSNAA
+321 FESNGDGDLMSNAA

-392 GAIFIQGGT
+392 GAIFIQGGS
-401 VKIKDSAFT
+401 VKITDSTFT
-410 GNKSS
+410 GNKA
-415 GKNKSEGTEN
+415 GGYNPGSEGTEA
-425 GEFQKLGGGAISIK
+425 FKKLGGGAISLK
-439 SYYDSNTKETKPSS
+439 MGS
-453 LTLQNTKFYNNS
+453 LTLQNTRFDNNS
-465 VTSTDSDDAYGYG
+465 VTSTSKNDAYGYG

-490 FLKDASGATME
+490 FLKDASGAAMDIE
-501 IDSYISNYM
+501 SYTNKYM
-510 NGNTTAKN
+510 SGNKVGTGKE
-518 NAGANIYCNGGT
+518 GANIYCNGGT

>member
-1 MKKLMFSI
+1 MKKFAFSI
-9 LPALLLALVSCMNT
+9 LPALLLAFVSCMNT
-23 SQESEGGSVRVVLP
+23 SQESEGGSARVVLP
-37 SSSRALYSSGHDDV
+37 SSSRALYSSGHGDV

-56 RLLLDE
+56 RLLLGE
-62 KIINEKSI
+62 KIINEESI
-70 TKETADMGGAIVFD
+70 TKETADTGGAIVFD

-97 RMSSK
+97 WMSSK

-141 EELKTAC
+141 KELKTAC
-148 ESDGNIYIFMDEDSS
+148 GSDGNAYIFMGADSS
-163 VSTNQAT
+163 VSTNQASS
-170 PENNCQLTNIT
+170 ENNQLTNIT

-215 VTGSSTILEINN
+215 VSGSSTILEINN
-227 LTFTASSTVGT
+227 LTFTASKIVGT
-238 TSTLDGALICVDD
+238 NSTLDGALICVDD
-251 GATVILKQCYI
+251 GATVILKQCRM
-262 NGMSMSNQGISLIYV
+262 NGISMSNLGTSLIYV
-277 KSGGTLLLENC
+277 KSGGKLLVENC
-288 TFYNNTSTNKGDVSF
+288 TFYNNTSTNKGNVSF

-321 FESNGDGNLMSNAA
+321 FESNGDGDLMSNAA
-335 AIENSGSCHIT
+335 AIENSGSCRIS
-346 NTTFKGNTANRG
+346 NTTFKGNKANRG
-358 SAIMNNDN
+358 SAIMNNDT

-392 GAIFIQGGT
+392 GAIFIQGGS
-401 VKIKDSAFT
+401 VKITDSTFT
-410 GNKSS
+410 GNKA
-415 GKNKSEGTEN
+415 GGYNPGSEGTEA
-425 GEFQKLGGGAISIK
+425 FKKLGGGAISIK
-439 SYYDSNTKETKPSS
+439 TGS
-453 LTLQNTKFYNNS
+453 LVLQNTRFDSNS
-465 VTSTDSDDAYGYG
+465 VTSTSTDDANGYG
-478 GAVLIEQSDASL
+478 GAVLIEQSDANL

-501 IDSYISNYM
+501 IDSYIDKYM
-510 NGNTTAKN
+510 SGNTTAKT
-518 NAGANIYCNGGT
+518 NAGANIYCNGGK
-530 INGTVYTKAW
+530 INGTVYTQAW

>member
-9 LPALLLALVSCMNT
+9 LPALLLALVSCMNM
-23 SQESEGGSVRVVLP
+23 SQGSEGGSVRVVLP

-70 TKETADMGGAIVFD
+70 TKETADTGGAIVFD

-115 TAGQDSDCQVN
+115 TAGQDADCQVK
-126 LKKKDCQIYNISADA
+126 LKKDCQIYNISADA
-141 EELKTAC
+141 RELKTAC
-148 ESDGNIYIFMDEDSS
+148 EADGNTYIFMGADSS
-163 VSTNQAT
+163 VSTNQASS
-170 PENNCQLTNIT
+170 ENNQLTNIT

-187 RGNGGKVQQSTD
+187 RGNGGKLVQSTD

-208 GQIKLFN
+208 DQIKLFN
-215 VTGSSTILEINN
+215 VSGSSTILEINN
-227 LTFTASSTVGT
+227 LTFTADSGNTVGT
-238 TSTLDGALICVDD
+238 SSLDGALIYVDD
-251 GATVILKQCYI
+251 GATVILKQCLI
-262 NGMSMSNQGISLIYV
+262 KNMSVSNQGISLIYV
-277 KSGGTLLLENC
+277 KSGGKLLLENC
-288 TFYNNTSTNKGDVSF
+288 TFSNNTSTNKGAVSF
-303 SECIRIENGA
+303 SECIRIDNGA

-392 GAIFIQGGT
+392 GAIFIQGGS
-401 VKIKDSAFT
+401 VKITDSTFT
-410 GNKSS
+410 GNKA
-415 GKNKSEGTEN
+415 GGYNPGSEGTEA
-425 GEFQKLGGGAISIK
+425 FKKLGGGAISIK
-439 SYYDSNTKETKPSS
+439 TGS
-453 LTLQNTKFYNNS
+453 LVLQNTRFDSNS
-465 VTSTDSDDAYGYG
+465 VTSTSTDDANGYG
-478 GAVLIEQSDASL
+478 GAVLIEQSDANL

>member
-9 LPALLLALVSCMNT
+9 LPALLLALVSCMNM
-23 SQESEGGSVRVVLP
+23 SQGSEGGSVRVVLP
-37 SSSRALYSSGHDDV
+37 SSSRALYSSGHGDV

-56 RLLLDE
+56 RLLLGE
-62 KIINEKSI
+62 KII
-70 TKETADMGGAIVFD
+70 KEETINTETDETGGVIVFD

-97 RMSSK
+97 WMSSK

-148 ESDGNIYIFMDEDSS
+148 ESDGNAYIFMGADSS

-187 RGNGGKVQQSTD
+187 RGNGGKLVQSTD
-199 DNKTLTTEG
+199 DNKTLKTEG

-227 LTFTASSTVGT
+227 LTFTASDTVE
-238 TSTLDGALICVDD
+238 TSALDGALICVDD
-251 GATVILKQCYI
+251 GATVILKQCRM
-262 NGMSMSNQGISLIYV
+262 NGISMSNLGTSLIYV
-277 KSGGTLLLENC
+277 KSGGKLLVENC
-288 TFYNNTSTNKGDVSF
+288 TFYNNTSTNKGSASF

-321 FESNGDGNLMSNAA
+321 FETNGNDIMSNAA
-335 AIENSGSCHIT
+335 AIENSGSCRIT
-346 NTTFKGNTANRG
+346 NTTFKDNLAQRG
-358 SAIMNNDN
+358 GAIMNNET

-371 EDSTFDSNT
+371 ESSTFDSNT
-380 CTSNGGY
+380 CTSSGY
-387 YARRG
+387 YAMRG

-401 VKIKDSAFT
+401 VKIKDSTFT
-410 GNKSS
+410 GNETL
-415 GKNKSEGTEN
+415 GQNASEGTAN
-425 GEFQKLGGGAISIK
+425 GEFQKLGGGAISLK
-439 SYYDSNTKETKPSS
+439 MGS
-453 LTLQNTKFYNNS
+453 LTLQNTRFDNNS
-465 VTSTDSDDAYGYG
+465 VTSTSKNDAYGYG
-478 GAVLIEQSDASL
+478 GAVLIEQSDANL
-490 FLKDASGATME
+490 FLKDASGAAMD
-501 IDSYISNYM
+501 IASYINKYM
-510 NGNTTAKN
+510 SGNTTAKTD
-518 NAGANIYCNGGT
+518 AGANIYCNGGT

>member
-1 MKKLMFSI
+1 MKKFAFSI
-9 LPALLLALVSCMNT
+9 LPALLLAFVSCMNM
-23 SQESEGGSVRVVLP
+23 SSGSEGGSVRVVLP
-37 SSSRALYSSGHDDV
+37 SSSRALYSSGHGDV

-56 RLLLDE
+56 RLLLGE
-62 KIINEKSI
+62 KII
-70 TKETADMGGAIVFD
+70 KEETINTETDETGGVIVFD

-97 RMSSK
+97 WMSSK

-148 ESDGNIYIFMDEDSS
+148 ESDGNAYIFMGADSS

-170 PENNCQLTNIT
+170 PDNYQLTNIT

-227 LTFTASSTVGT
+227 LTFTASDTVE
-238 TSTLDGALICVDD
+238 TSALDGALICVDD

-288 TFYNNTSTNKGDVSF
+288 TFYNNTSTNKGSASF

-321 FESNGDGNLMSNAA
+321 FKTNGNDIMSNAA
-335 AIENSGSCHIT
+335 AIENSGSCRIT
-346 NTTFKGNTANRG
+346 NTTFKDNLAQRG
-358 SAIMNNDN
+358 GAIMNNET

-371 EDSTFDSNT
+371 ESSTFDSNT
-380 CTSNGGY
+380 CTSSGY
-387 YARRG
+387 YAMRG

-401 VKIKDSAFT
+401 VKIKDSTFT
-410 GNKSS
+410 GNETL
-415 GKNKSEGTEN
+415 GQNASEGTAN
-425 GEFQKLGGGAISIK
+425 GEFQKLGGGAISLK
-439 SYYDSNTKETKPSS
+439 MGS
-453 LTLQNTKFYNNS
+453 LTLQNTRFDNNS
-465 VTSTDSDDAYGYG
+465 VTSTSKNDAYGYG
-478 GAVLIEQSDASL
+478 GAVLIEQSDANL
-490 FLKDASGATME
+490 FLKDASGAAMD
-501 IDSYISNYM
+501 IASYINKYM
-510 NGNTTAKN
+510 SGNTTAKTD
-518 NAGANIYCNGGT
+518 AGANIYCNGGT

>member
-1 MKKLMFSI
+1 MKKFAFSI
-9 LPALLLALVSCMNT
+9 LPALLLAFVSCMNT
-23 SQESEGGSVRVVLP
+23 SQGSESGSVRVVLP
-37 SSSRALYSSGHDDV
+37 SSSRALYSSGHGDV

-115 TAGQDSDCQVN
+115 TAGQDADCQVK
-126 LKKKDCQIYNISADA
+126 LKKDCQIYNISADTR
-141 EELKTAC
+141 ELKTAC
-148 ESDGNIYIFMDEDSS
+148 EADGNTYIFMDEDSS

-170 PENNCQLTNIT
+170 PENNCQLTNIN

-251 GATVILKQCYI
+251 GATVILKQCLI
-262 NGMSMSNQGISLIYV
+262 KDISISSKDTSFIYV
-277 KSGGTLLLENC
+277 KSGTLLLENC
-288 TFYNNTSTNKGDVSF
+288 SFLNNATGTSNGARYT
-303 SECIRIENGA
+303 ECIRIENGA
-313 QVEVVSCN
+313 QVEVVSCY
-321 FESNGDGNLMSNAA
+321 FENNGNAYATSNAA
-335 AIENSGSCHIT
+335 AIENSGSCRII
-346 NTTFKGNTANRG
+346 NTTFKDNLAQRG
-358 SAIMNNDN
+358 GAIMNNDS

-371 EDSTFDSNT
+371 EDSTFSGNA
-380 CTSNGGY
+380 NNNNRGY
-387 YARRG
+387 YAKRG
-392 GAIFIQGGT
+392 GAIFIQGGK
-401 VKIKDSAFT
+401 VQIKNATFT
-410 GNKSS
+410 NNKTY
-415 GKNKSEGTEN
+415 GDNQGGEGEN
-425 GEFQKLGGGAISIK
+425 GNLQTLGGGAISIK
-439 SYYDSNTKETKPSS
+439 TGS
-453 LTLQNTKFYNNS
+453 LILQNTRFDNNS
-465 VTSTDSDDAYGYG
+465 VTSTTTNSTYTKYGYG

-490 FLKDASGATME
+490 FLKNANGVAMDIA
-501 IDSYISNYM
+501 SYINMYM
-510 NGNTTAKN
+510 SGNTVGTGKE
-518 NAGANIYCNGGT
+518 GANIYCNGGT
-530 INGTVYTKAW
+530 INGTVYTQAW

>member
-1 MKKLMFSI
+1 
-9 LPALLLALVSCMNT
+9 
-23 SQESEGGSVRVVLP
+23 
-37 SSSRALYSSGHDDV
+37 
-51 DSFTV
+51 
-56 RLLLDE
+56 
-62 KIINEKSI
+62 
-70 TKETADMGGAIVFD
+70 
-84 ELEPATYTVEVEG
+84 
-97 RMSSK
+97 MSSK

-141 EELKTAC
+141 EELKKAC
-148 ESDGNIYIFMDEDSS
+148 ESDGNAYIFMGADSS

-170 PENNCQLTNIT
+170 PDNYQLTNIT

-227 LTFTASSTVGT
+227 LTFTASDTVE
-238 TSTLDGALICVDD
+238 TSALDGALICVDD

-277 KSGGTLLLENC
+277 KSGGKLLVENC
-288 TFYNNTSTNKGDVSF
+288 TFYNNTSTNKGNVSF

-401 VKIKDSAFT
+401 VKITDSTFT
-410 GNKSS
+410 GNKA
-415 GKNKSEGTEN
+415 GGNNPGNEGEEN
-425 GEFQKLGGGAISIK
+425 NLQMLGGGAISIK
-439 SYYDSNTKETKPSS
+439 TGSFV
-453 LTLQNTKFYNNS
+453 LQNTRFDSNS
-465 VTSTDSDDAYGYG
+465 VTSTTANSTNTKYGYG

-490 FLKDASGATME
+490 LLKDASGAAMDIE
-501 IDSYISNYM
+501 SYTNKYM
-510 NGNTTAKN
+510 SGNKVGTGKE
-518 NAGANIYCNGGT
+518 GANIYCNGGT

>member
-37 SSSRALYSSGHDDV
+37 SSSRTLYSSGHGDV

-56 RLLLDE
+56 RLLLGE
-62 KIINEKSI
+62 KII
-70 TKETADMGGAIVFD
+70 KEETINTETDETGGVIVFD

-97 RMSSK
+97 WMSSK

-126 LKKKDCQIYNISADA
+126 LKKKDCQIYNISVDA
-141 EELKTAC
+141 RELKTAC
-148 ESDGNIYIFMDEDSS
+148 EADGNIYIFMDEDSS

-227 LTFTASSTVGT
+227 LTFTASDTVE
-238 TSTLDGALICVDD
+238 TSALDGALICVDD
-251 GATVILKQCYI
+251 GATVILKQCRM
-262 NGMSMSNQGISLIYV
+262 NGISMSNLGTSLIYV
-277 KSGGTLLLENC
+277 KSGGKLLVENC
-288 TFYNNTSTNKGDVSF
+288 TFYNNTSTNKGNVSF

-321 FESNGDGNLMSNAA
+321 FESNGDGDLMSNAA
-335 AIENSGSCHIT
+335 AIENSGSCRIS
-346 NTTFKGNTANRG
+346 NTTFKGNKANRG
-358 SAIMNNDN
+358 SAIMNNEN

-371 EDSTFDSNT
+371 ENSTFDSNT

-392 GAIFIQGGT
+392 GAIFIQGGS
-401 VKIKDSAFT
+401 VKITDSTFT
-410 GNKSS
+410 GNKA
-415 GKNKSEGTEN
+415 GGYNPGSEGTEA
-425 GEFQKLGGGAISIK
+425 FKKLGGGAISIK
-439 SYYDSNTKETKPSS
+439 TGS
-453 LTLQNTKFYNNS
+453 LVLQNTRFDSNS
-465 VTSTDSDDAYGYG
+465 VTSTSTDDANGYG

-490 FLKDASGATME
+490 LLKDASGAAMD
-501 IDSYISNYM
+501 IASYINKYM
-510 NGNTTAKN
+510 RGNTVGTGKE
-518 NAGANIYCNGGT
+518 GANIYCNGGT